1 MTSETATARAVLAL
15 TVTLLT
21 WVVFA
26 MVRTMIYFVDT
37 PRRRRAARRSERR
50 GSP

>member
-37 PRRRRAARRSERR
+37 PRRRRSACQSAKARPR
-50 GSP
+50 